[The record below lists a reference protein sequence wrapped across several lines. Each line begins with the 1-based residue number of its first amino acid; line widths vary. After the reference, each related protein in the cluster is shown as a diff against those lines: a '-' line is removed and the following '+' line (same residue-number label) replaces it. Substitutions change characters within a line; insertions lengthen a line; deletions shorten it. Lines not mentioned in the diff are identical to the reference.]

1 MPPVVFQA
9 DVNIR
14 TAKERMCIMKPW
26 TKFFILTTVV
36 NIVLS
41 IMTVFTSLL
50 KEVPVVDI
58 ATFYATAFGAGA
70 SVAALVV
77 SMMYRKK
84 MLDNSAQE

>member
-1 MPPVVFQA
+1 
-9 DVNIR
+9 
-14 TAKERMCIMKPW
+14 MKPW

-41 IMTVFTSLL
+41 AVTVFTSLL

-58 ATFYATAFGAGA
+58 ATFYATAFGTGA

-84 MLDNSAQE
+84 LSDNSVQE

>member
-1 MPPVVFQA
+1 
-9 DVNIR
+9 
-14 TAKERMCIMKPW
+14 MKPW

-41 IMTVFTSLL
+41 AVTVFTSLL

-58 ATFYATAFGAGA
+58 ATFYATAFGTGA

-84 MLDNSAQE
+84 LPDNSVQE